1 MKTKEDVFNILS
13 LINEFGIDYNVI
25 PFNYYLSK
33 SGKKISSLF
42 PTNET
47 FNHINFYENKV
58 NIFTYDSDDKYK
70 IARNVYSSN
79 SWNKHIKSVTNEMYD
94 FVYDILLMIYNDY
107 VEITNKIENSK
118 DTDELYKI
126 VLNDIVI
133 PFMKRQYIEY
143 KNNINRDNRRI
154 AMINYN
160 GTAEISF
167 GGRTCDCG
175 RKYQAMILRD
185 ERNSYVGGFEIG
197 EKTIRYF
204 APLCGESYTAFNT
217 KNMIAQVEHAVRWIC
232 N

>member
-13 LINEFGIDYNVI
+13 LINEFGINNNRI
-25 PFNYYLSK
+25 AFNYYLSK

-42 PTNET
+42 PINET
-47 FNHINFYENKV
+47 YYSIGFHKDSISLH
-58 NIFTYDSDDKYK
+58 TYDKNYNYE
-70 IARNVYSSN
+70 IYSSN
-79 SWNKHIKSVTNEMYD
+79 PWNKNIKSVTNEMYD

-107 VEITNKIENSK
+107 LEITNKIENSK
-118 DTDELYKI
+118 DIDELYKI

-185 ERNSYVGGFEIG
+185 ERNSYIGGFEIG

-204 APLCGESYTAFNT
+204 APLCGEGYTDFNT
-217 KNMIAQVEHAVRWIC
+217 KNMIAQVEHVVRWLC